1 MEEST
6 SLVDS
11 QDLFQQTNTIVDTY
25 KDIVCQKLGSFHR
38 YHVDAKSCSCAL
50 TWWQTKKQKFPKL
63 IALAR

>member
-25 KDIVCQKLGSFHR
+25 KDIVCQKLGSFRR
-38 YHVDAKSCSCAL
+38 YHVDAESCSCAL
-50 TWWQTKKQKFPKL
+50 TWWQTEE
-63 IALAR
+63 